1 MMLNKKVNILFI
13 PLITGLLF
21 SCSPKNISTKYY
33 YENEKALDRIE
44 ESYKALYQNGPFN
57 LGFTDRDFKTV
68 SLEIITDTLSYI
80 YQFGIDETRI
90 SDTLAAYNLNAP
102 RINTLIK
109 EMHGIRCTWI
119 NYSDYYVDQKKQTM
133 ILMSIKPVALKSL
146 FSYAKYYVLSYFP
159 QPQYFDSEGRLLD
172 KKKLR
177 RLRKINGEVF
187 KRINSRVC
195 YSITGHFR

>member
-1 MMLNKKVNILFI
+1 MLNNKIRILFI
-13 PLITGLLF
+13 PIIAGMLF

-44 ESYKALYQNGPFN
+44 ESYKALYPLGPFN
-57 LGFTDRDFKTV
+57 VGFTDRTFKTV

-80 YQFGIDETRI
+80 YEFGINENRI
-90 SDTLAAYNLNAP
+90 NDTLAAYDLNTAK
-102 RINTLIK
+102 IKALIK
-109 EMHGIRCTWI
+109 EMHDIRCTWI
-119 NYSDYYVDQKKQTM
+119 NYSDYYVDEKKQTM
-133 ILMSIKPVALKSL
+133 ILMSIKPVALRSL

-172 KKKLR
+172 KRKLR

-187 KRINSRVC
+187 KRINSKVC